1 MYDCETEY
9 SFLFILYLR
18 FYYINLTNDSI
29 LLLDLYASINVFMWL
44 AYTYQISAAGG
55 MVFNSFLS
63 ASITP

>member
-29 LLLDLYASINVFMWL
+29 LLLDLYASINVFM
-44 AYTYQISAAGG
+44 
-55 MVFNSFLS
+55 
-63 ASITP
+63 